1 MASVILSSFTQCLK
15 KHVEWTKATKS
26 GLRLA
31 TLSELQ
37 GYVKKVHTTGIVWV
51 TDLDIFIV

>member
-1 MASVILSSFTQCLK
+1 MASVILSSLTQCLK
-15 KHVEWTKATKS
+15 KHIEWTKATKS

-37 GYVKKVHTTGIVWV
+37 GYDKKVHTTSIVWV
-51 TDLDIFIV
+51 IVGDG

>member
-1 MASVILSSFTQCLK
+1 MVSVRLSSLTQCLK

-26 GLRLA
+26 GPRLA

-37 GYVKKVHTTGIVWV
+37 AYVKKVHTTSIVWV
-51 TDLDIFIV
+51 IVGDA